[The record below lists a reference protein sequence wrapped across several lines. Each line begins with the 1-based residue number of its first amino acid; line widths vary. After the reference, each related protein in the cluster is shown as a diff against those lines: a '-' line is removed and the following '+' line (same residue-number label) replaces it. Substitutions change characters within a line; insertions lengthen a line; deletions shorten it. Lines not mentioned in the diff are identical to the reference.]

1 MSCIFMYIQKYTYEV
16 HVCLYTSTKQKANY
30 ELHTH
35 KFRNCI
41 LFVYL
46 SMFKWDVYVHKCVG
60 NTFMGMHA
68 CACSA
73 QRLVSFTAL

>member
-1 MSCIFMYIQKYTYEV
+1 MMFMFAMIL
-16 HVCLYTSTKQKANY
+16 CLYTSTKQKANY

-46 SMFKWDVYVHKCVG
+46 NVFMWGMCVHKCVG
-60 NTFMGMHA
+60 NTFMGAHT
-68 CACSA
+68 CA
-73 QRLVSFTAL
+73 